1 MPASRA
7 LRIFALIILLGLIVA
22 VTAYLMTHPDA
33 RRFLKEPHKLG
44 ADARRWVAHHALFA
58 PAILV
63 LVYAACA
70 VLMLPVWW
78 IQILAGYGFGL
89 AFGVVW
95 CSIGQT
101 IGATCAAAISRFI
114 AAEWFHRRV
123 EAKMHKLRRLEE
135 TLEHNGLLVVM
146 AVRLVHVLPYGLSN
160 YAIGLT
166 TISIPDVLVGNLLGG
181 LPVTLLG
188 VTVGAD
194 PELLKHWEFDVI
206 LVGVNITLLLPLAL
220 RYLKPQWF
228 RRIGI
233 E

>member
-1 MPASRA
+1 
-7 LRIFALIILLGLIVA
+7 
-22 VTAYLMTHPDA
+22 
-33 RRFLKEPHKLG
+33 
-44 ADARRWVAHHALFA
+44 
-58 PAILV
+58 
-63 LVYAACA
+63 
-70 VLMLPVWW
+70 
-78 IQILAGYGFGL
+78 
-89 AFGVVW
+89 
-95 CSIGQT
+95 
-101 IGATCAAAISRFI
+101 
-114 AAEWFHRRV
+114 
-123 EAKMHKLRRLEE
+123 MHKLRRLEE

-228 RRIGI
+228 RKIGI